1 MSLLATV
8 KTRLGKV
15 DLHHERGVFT
25 TRGVTACPDIEHLC
39 GIQSYVTT
47 ILITAERA
55 LEWYELAESQGH
67 VYLPFPPQPEAAT
80 SERKSA

>member
-1 MSLLATV
+1 MSLLATY
-8 KTRLGKV
+8 KTKLGKV
-15 DLHHERGVFT
+15 ELHHENGSFT
-25 TRGVTACPDIEHLC
+25 TRGVTRGIDAVVLC
-39 GIQSYVTT
+39 GHQSYVTT